1 MYNRIKHFLW
11 TIHKI
16 LIILSLIFYYI
27 LNYDSNAV
35 IKWNLSQ
42 TLNVLNKI
50 FFILITY
57 KRNSINIICIEKKK
71 KITVLNMFIKPQEK
85 TNNEWLTY

>member
-1 MYNRIKHFLW
+1 M
-11 TIHKI
+11 IH
-16 LIILSLIFYYI
+16 
-27 LNYDSNAV
+27 AV
-35 IKWNLSQ
+35 IKYNLSQ

-71 KITVLNMFIKPQEK
+71 DNCFEYVH
-85 TNNEWLTY
+85 